1 MLTMTQHTNQS
12 LTHADQE
19 HYLQVFKRYPLA
31 LERGE
36 GSRVWD
42 VEGNEYI
49 DVLAG
54 IAVNSVGHAHPKVV
68 QAIQAQAEKLIHI
81 SNFYVSEPQVAL
93 AKKLKALSGLD
104 RVFFTSSGAESV
116 EGAIKL
122 ARKYGHTHGKTGTI
136 ISMHGSFH
144 GRTMAT
150 IATGKAKMQQ
160 GFGPIPKGFHRVPFN
175 DFKALQRAVWAENP
189 AAVILE
195 PIQGEG
201 GINPADKEYL
211 KKVRELCDK
220 ENTLLILDEIQCGM
234 GRTGKMF
241 DFENFGVKPDILTLA
256 KALGGGVPIGAVL
269 AQQHVD
275 DAMDFGDHG
284 TTYGGNPLV
293 CAASLANIEAMEEED
308 MLAQAREKG
317 ELVKQWIHERNHP
330 LIKEIRGMGLMIG
343 IDLTIDSPPI
353 AKRMLDHGILANA
366 TAGTVIRM
374 VPPLN
379 IPTTDLHQAVDVLF
393 TCLDEHHKNHHA

>member
-1 MLTMTQHTNQS
+1 MTQPTNQS

-19 HYLQVFKRYPLA
+19 HYLQVFKRYPIA
-31 LERGE
+31 LERGA

-68 QAIQAQAEKLIHI
+68 KAIQEQAEKLIHI
-81 SNFYVSEPQVAL
+81 SNFYVSKPQVAL
-93 AKKLKALSGLD
+93 AKKLKQLSGLD
-104 RVFFTSSGAESV
+104 RVFFTNSGAESV

-160 GFGPIPKGFHRVPFN
+160 GFGPIPQGFHRVPFN

-201 GINPADKEYL
+201 GINPADKAYL
-211 KKVRELCDK
+211 KKVRDLCDK

-234 GRTGKMF
+234 GRTGHMF

-256 KALGGGVPIGAVL
+256 KALGGGVPIGALL
-269 AQQHVD
+269 ARQHVD

-308 MLAQAREKG
+308 MLTQAREKG
-317 ELVKQWIHERNHP
+317 ELVKQWVHERNHP

-343 IDLTIDSPPI
+343 IDLTIDAPPI

-379 IPTTDLHQAVDVLF
+379 IPEADLHQAVDVLF